1 MCRLQVEA
9 HRIKLVL
16 TAAGIRAGE
25 LHGNLNQAQRLQSLQ
40 GFKDG
45 VVDVLVCTDVAA
57 RGLDITGV
65 QCVIN
70 TEMPRNRYGR
80 LGGQGHPWLVL
91 LTKSQYHISR
101 LCNSCHP

>member
-1 MCRLQVEA
+1 VEA

-70 TEMPRNRYGR
+70 TEMPRNRYAR
-80 LGGQGHPWLVL
+80 LTGNRAG
-91 LTKSQYHISR
+91 
-101 LCNSCHP
+101 